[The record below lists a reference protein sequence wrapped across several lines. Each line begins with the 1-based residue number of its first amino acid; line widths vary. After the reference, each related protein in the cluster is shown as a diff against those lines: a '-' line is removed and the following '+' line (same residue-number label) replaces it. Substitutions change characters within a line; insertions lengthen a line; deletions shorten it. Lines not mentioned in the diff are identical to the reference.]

1 MEGQQAQKVNEAAR
15 QFAEALTE
23 SYEKVSD
30 HSVSAQALNAELT
43 QGFFNAV
50 MSNLY
55 RQAESNR
62 EMTQELIEQARRGQ
76 EVSQTLTQESVNA
89 HMRFLDSMF
98 FYYRQSMEEAERSAQ
113 R

>member
-30 HSVSAQALNAELT
+30 QSVSAQALNAELT
-43 QGFFNAV
+43 QSFFNAV
-50 MSNLY
+50 VSNLY

>member
-30 HSVSAQALNAELT
+30 QSVSAQALNAELT

-50 MSNLY
+50 VSNLY
-55 RQAESNR
+55 R
-62 EMTQELIEQARRGQ
+62 
-76 EVSQTLTQESVNA
+76 
-89 HMRFLDSMF
+89 
-98 FYYRQSMEEAERSAQ
+98 
-113 R
+113 